1 MGSEAD
7 LTLLQGAW
15 NIVSLEVD
23 GNSVP
28 KMFFS
33 GSQIVIDG
41 TRFKTKAMGAEYEG
55 TVTIDESTVP
65 RRLTIAFDLGPE
77 KGNSSYGIYE
87 LNGNDWRLC
96 LTLRG
101 GSFPTEFRTS
111 SGSGLALES
120 LVRVVK

>member
-41 TRFKTKAMGAEYEG
+41 TRFKTKAMGATYEG
-55 TVTIDESTVP
+55 TVTIDESTSP
-65 RRLTIAFDLGPE
+65 KRLTIAFDLGPE

-96 LTLRG
+96 LTIRG
-101 GSFPTEFRTS
+101 GSFPAEFRTS
-111 SGSGLALES
+111 GGSGLALES
-120 LVRVVK
+120 LVRA

>member
-1 MGSEAD
+1 MGSGED

-41 TRFKTKAMGAEYEG
+41 TRFKTKAMGAAYEG
-55 TVTIDESTVP
+55 TVMIDESTSP
-65 RRLTIAFDLGPE
+65 KRLTIAFDVGPE
-77 KGNSSYGIYE
+77 KGNSSFGIYE
-87 LNGNDWRLC
+87 LKGNDWRLC
-96 LTLRG
+96 LTVKG
-101 GSFPTEFRTS
+101 GDFPAEFSTS
-111 SGSGLALES
+111 KGSGLALES
-120 LVRVVK
+120 LVRA